1 MTDDQIIAAKAHH
14 ASIMQQIEDV
24 VALARLADP
33 EDSDCA
39 IPIGTAIA
47 DLNEEVCAALGVK
60 VTYLYVRPRTPPRA
74 SARGA
79 PTENGL

>member
-1 MTDDQIIAAKAHH
+1 MTEDQTTAAKAHH

-33 EDSDCA
+33 EDSNCA

-47 DLNEEVCAALGVK
+47 DLNEEVCAALGIE
-60 VTYLYVRPRTPPRA
+60 VTDLP
-74 SARGA
+74 
-79 PTENGL
+79 